1 MSYFNFILILCFML
15 SILLSFLSFNS
26 RMTAMQIVNNMGI
39 GWNLANSFDCYN
51 EYQKIKSP
59 DEQITLWGNTIPKK
73 EIFKRIKKYGF
84 KTVRFPVTWMN
95 FMEDSG
101 KVNNEWMRRVKEI
114 VDWIINNNMYCILNI
129 HNDGKDNNWLAKGI
143 KAKEK
148 YIYLW
153 EQIAEEFK
161 DYNQYLIFESMNDV
175 EYKNGDIYEYTTLLS
190 LTQSFVDTIRNSG
203 GNNIHRLLLISGAN
217 SNLDL
222 TISPQ
227 YLMPNDPKKTL
238 AISIH
243 YYLPSQFTVEKDD
256 DPWTWTD
263 EQGVIN
269 IIEPMTTWGSENH
282 YKDIF
287 TNFEKLKKTFTDK
300 GIPVI
305 IVEVGVLTEQKK
317 EINSI
322 REFLYVEFSMSDSYE
337 GIMSCLWDT
346 SNKGEM
352 NFYDRTNDKWYDEQ
366 IKNNFKKISKK
377 RYINPKNY
385 YIISNKDNSTNLN
398 SDGSISLEIG
408 TKKVLRVV
416 FNAYITIS
424 SSILYNCG
432 FGITSLDKNGNWIG
446 ESVSG
451 ANGKRQYDGSYT
463 FNIDVSKQDYNNN
476 IKIEKWWGQDYITLN
491 FLTLEF
497 NQYYTFFNYKE
508 YKNDYDY

>member
-73 EIFKRIKKYGF
+73 EIFQRIKKYGF

-305 IVEVGVLTEQKK
+305 IVEVGVLQ
-317 EINSI
+317 
-322 REFLYVEFSMSDSYE
+322 
-337 GIMSCLWDT
+337 
-346 SNKGEM
+346 
-352 NFYDRTNDKWYDEQ
+352 
-366 IKNNFKKISKK
+366 SKK
-377 RYINPKNY
+377 
-385 YIISNKDNSTNLN
+385 
-398 SDGSISLEIG
+398 
-408 TKKVLRVV
+408 KK
-416 FNAYITIS
+416 
-424 SSILYNCG
+424 
-432 FGITSLDKNGNWIG
+432 
-446 ESVSG
+446 
-451 ANGKRQYDGSYT
+451 
-463 FNIDVSKQDYNNN
+463 
-476 IKIEKWWGQDYITLN
+476 
-491 FLTLEF
+491 
-497 NQYYTFFNYKE
+497 
-508 YKNDYDY
+508 